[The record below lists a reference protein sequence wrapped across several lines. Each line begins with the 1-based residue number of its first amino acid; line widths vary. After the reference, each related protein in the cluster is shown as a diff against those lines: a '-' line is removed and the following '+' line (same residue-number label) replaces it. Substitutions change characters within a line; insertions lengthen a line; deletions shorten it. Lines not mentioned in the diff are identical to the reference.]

1 MKEVEF
7 LDEMDEFSRNI
18 LPDKV
23 VGVYAMIGRYLK
35 LNFFISLRMYT

>member
-7 LDEMDEFSRNI
+7 LDEMGEFSRNI

-23 VGVYAMIGRYLK
+23 FGIYAMIGLY
-35 LNFFISLRMYT
+35 